1 MDMPEIYA
9 IDNNK
14 SSNNITFI
22 YDIPNTVSD
31 LSSRV
36 RSLEEENNSEN
47 KTKLRRYIPLETT
60 GDIYSYTEGTSGM
73 YGGKPS
79 SINLMNN
86 YGVIWDTLEDCYIT
100 ADNNII
106 NNLKITSNSPIGD
119 LNSSET
125 FNIADSTNINIF
137 LKQKDVNSVELYVKI
152 PTNTIK
158 YFQLSVNDINNIAK
172 KINNS
177 SNINEYITG
186 NLDLYSQIKNVDI
199 YLENKSDLT
208 YRLIIPA
215 ATFSYTTAKLNS
227 TGNNVETDKTYSNE
241 YIELDLE
248 PNTQTLIFSAVNIY
262 NDEIYT
268 SKTYD
273 NQYWAYSNWLT
284 LFNKNIT
291 FIPNYSKI
299 DLSNYSDPEF
309 IKFPFKYAKLSSSTY
324 TPYISPIF
332 NTKERY
338 INNSRAYEGTVS
350 SNCGK
355 LGPRNYLLTN
365 SKDTLYQYN
374 LTKTTINEGNTG
386 IKEATCTYKYIITS
400 DYINKNI
407 SSTTIRSS
415 NLKKETYDSSGTV
428 TQFKLKGIEI
438 ENLSTRNYEIKCS
451 VQAYQSSSVDD
462 YYTIKR
468 ESMSIESNKELNF
481 EESVILK
488 PGEKKTLYEDY
499 LFKLKENAKDDYYQ
513 FCLYMSYLKIQ
524 PSY

>member
-1 MDMPEIYA
+1 MNMPEIYA

-119 LNSSET
+119 LEASNT

-137 LKQKDVNSVELYVKI
+137 LKQKDINSVELYVKI

-158 YFQLSVNDINNIAK
+158 YFQLNANDINNIVK
-172 KINNS
+172 KINDS

-186 NLDLYSQIKNVDI
+186 KLDFYSQIKNVDI
-199 YLENKSDLT
+199 YLENESDLT

-215 ATFSYTTAKLNS
+215 AAFSYMTAKLNS
-227 TGNNVETDKTYSNE
+227 TGNNVESDKTYKNE

-248 PNTQTLIFSAVNIY
+248 PNTQTLIFSAANIY

-268 SKTYD
+268 GKTSD
-273 NQYWAYSNWLT
+273 NQYWAFSSNQLG
-284 LFNKNIT
+284 LFNKNII

-309 IKFPFKYAKLSSSTY
+309 IKFPFKCAELSSSTY

-338 INNSRAYEGTVS
+338 INNSRKYAGTVS
-350 SNCGK
+350 GNCGK
-355 LGPRNYLLTN
+355 LGPRNYLFTN

-386 IKEATCTYKYIITS
+386 KKESTCTYKYIITS

-407 SSTTIRSS
+407 STTIRNSS
-415 NLKKETYDSSGTV
+415 LKKETYESSTV

-451 VQAYQSSSVDD
+451 IQAYQYNAVDD
-462 YYTIKR
+462 TFTIKR

-499 LFKLKENAKDDYYQ
+499 LFKLKENAKDNYYQ
-513 FCLYMSYLKIQ
+513 FYLSMAYLKIQ